1 MWALVAKEMGIPWR
15 AAEAMHWQLGEQE
28 MARRAGVV
36 PFSLSNIA
44 LDAPPKRTGNTGSTG
59 RRGQSPGG
67 ASSPAV
73 GPSAPPAEAGSA
85 PEREDA
91 AE

>member
-1 MWALVAKEMGIPWR
+1 MWAQVAKEMGIPWR
-15 AAEAMHWQLGEQE
+15 AAEAMHWQLGERE

-44 LDAPPKRTGNTGSTG
+44 LEAPPKKTGNAGSTG
-59 RRGQSPGG
+59 QKSQSPGSTNRPV
-67 ASSPAV
+67 A

-85 PEREDA
+85 PKGEDA
-91 AE
+91 EK